1 MKKLDEENLIDPVLT
16 EINEV
21 LHQVDESQLDQVES
35 LVTKNKRIFVLG
47 SGRSGLMAKGFAM
60 RLMHIG
66 YTVYVIGE
74 TITPSIQK
82 DDLLIAVSG
91 SGKTENVIELVRKAA
106 NNGIEVIGVTSNSAS
121 PLAKLSNQILIV
133 PGATKTGD
141 GIKSIQLLSTLFDQ
155 SVHIT
160 LDILCL
166 KLSLRD
172 HISNEAA
179 KAEHSNME

>member
-1 MKKLDEENLIDPVLT
+1 MQLDSHHLINPVLN
-16 EINEV
+16 EITEV
-21 LHQVDESQLDQVES
+21 LHKVDEKQIEEAEELI
-35 LVTKNKRIFVLG
+35 TKKKRIFVLG

-82 DDLLIAVSG
+82 GDVLVSVSG
-91 SGKTENVIELVRKAA
+91 SGKTSSVLELTEKAHA
-106 NNGIEVIGVTSNSAS
+106 NGVEVIAVTSNPNS
-121 PLAKLSNQILIV
+121 PLAKLGDRVIVV
-133 PGATKTGD
+133 PGATKNGD
-141 GIKSIQLLSTLFDQ
+141 GVKSIQLLSTLFDQ
-155 SVHIT
+155 SVHIV

-166 KLSLRD
+166 KLSIRD
-172 HISNEAA
+172 HTSNAKA